1 MDIDPSKLTPMG
13 QMNLKNYMEGK
24 AVLEKLE
31 EMTKDPMKY
40 NTEVLMK
47 ILRDNKDTEYGRKYG
62 FAEIDS
68 IEEYQRRVP
77 ITMYDDYAGYI
88 YQMTEEGKTDL
99 ITSYHVGH
107 YAKSSGTMGNPK
119 RIPVSDPSLFI
130 LNKYNYLIR
139 TAIQCDALGFGWIEP
154 PVINLIEAPMSTLKN
169 GATYGAISGKIV
181 AALGDKLPLFM
192 TSPVE
197 ALIPDVKTNARYLHA
212 RFALMNKSS
221 SLAICSYISMI
232 LEMMQYIEKEWDML
246 VRDIEQGT
254 IDESIKMPDEVRAS
268 LMAKI
273 RPMPERAAEL
283 REIFEA
289 GFDEPVMPRIWPDMV
304 CMVGISTGGFSD
316 YLRRL
321 KEKYAG
327 DGYSYLFP
335 GVTASEG
342 LFTTPVAMDD
352 FRSILV
358 PDSMFYEFIPVDTD
372 DPADIVTM
380 DKLEVGRVYE
390 IVATN
395 LSGFYRYRMRD
406 ALKVVGMYNNTPM
419 MEFQYRIDQSLSMT
433 GEKTTEVALRT
444 ALEMTETELGFSVI
458 DFSVYPD
465 VGDTLRYV
473 YLIEP
478 DSLPAGLT
486 REAVAESLNANLCK
500 TNAQYGDKIVRGLL
514 QRLDV
519 KYVQQETYL
528 LYRDLAISKG
538 TASSQLKPPRILSN
552 DIQKRFFLALLD
564 EELNRG

>member
-1 MDIDPSKLTPMG
+1 MDMDVSKLSPMG
-13 QMNLKNYMEGK
+13 QLNMKNYSDGK
-24 AVLEKLE
+24 PLYEQLI

-40 NTEVLMK
+40 NTDLLMR
-47 ILRDNKDTEYGRKYG
+47 IVRDNKDTEYGRKYG
-62 FAEIDS
+62 FAEIESVED
-68 IEEYQRRVP
+68 YQRRVP
-77 ITMYDDYAGYI
+77 ITMFDDYAGYI
-88 YQMTEEGKTDL
+88 YEMTEEGKTNL
-99 ITSYHVGH
+99 ITAYPVNH

-221 SLAICSYISMI
+221 TLAICSYISMI

-254 IDESIKMPDEVRAS
+254 IDESIKMPDEVRES

-289 GFDEPVMPRIWPDMV
+289 GFDEPVMPKIWPDMV

-327 DGYSYLFP
+327 DGYRYLFP

-478 DSLPAGLT
+478 DSLPEGLT

-519 KYVQQETYL
+519 KYVQPETYL